1 MFPVVGSTVTYGC
14 ALTAGF
20 ERTIGDDQ
28 VAPLSGDAVKSIEE
42 RPQLP
47 GLSAPRRGEPR
58 YTPEVHTWIVK
69 YRLPADGVELV
80 SAASHGMLAV
90 LNCSVAN
97 PSVIVSYGRAVACPM
112 KLR

>member
-1 MFPVVGSTVTYGC
+1 MFPVVGSTVTYGWV
-14 ALTAGF
+14 LTAGF

-28 VAPLSGDAVKSIEE
+28 ATPPSADAVKSIEE

-58 YTPEVHTWIVK
+58 YPPEVHAWIVK

-80 SAASHGMLAV
+80 SAANHGTLAV

-97 PSVIVSYGRAVACPM
+97 PSVIVLLGSVVSC
-112 KLR
+112 

>member
-1 MFPVVGSTVTYGC
+1 MNMLHVVVSTATKGY
-14 ALTAGF
+14 ALTADF
-20 ERTIGDDQ
+20 ERTIGNDQ
-28 VAPLSGDAVKSIEE
+28 VAPLSSDAVKSIEE
-42 RPQLP
+42 RLQLP

-58 YTPEVHTWIVK
+58 YPPEVQTWIVK

-97 PSVIVSYGRAVACPM
+97 PSVIVS
-112 KLR
+112 